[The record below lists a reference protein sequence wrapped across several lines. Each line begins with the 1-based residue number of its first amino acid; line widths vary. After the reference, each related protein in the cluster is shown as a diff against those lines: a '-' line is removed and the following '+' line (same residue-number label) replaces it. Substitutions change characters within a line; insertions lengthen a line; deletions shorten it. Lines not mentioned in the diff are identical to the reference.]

1 MQVGILYAIVA
12 FVAWGLYPPYWKQL
26 HMVPDLQL
34 AFHRIVWACAI
45 LGTHVL
51 IKGEARAFLAGIT
64 SWRLLLTFVFSSALI
79 FANWYLLV
87 WAVNAGFI
95 VEAALG
101 LFINPMFSVVFGVLV
116 FHERLRLWQWVAV
129 GLALAGVIVC
139 AIAYGKVPYIALSM
153 AITFAI
159 YGVIKKK
166 TTMLARHGMLL
177 ETLLVSPIAI
187 AYLVYAECTGIGA
200 FLHGSPTTSVL
211 LVGGGVVTIVP
222 LLLFSMAAQLIPL
235 SLLGILQYIAPTM
248 QFLFGV
254 LVYNEPLTTLKLVG
268 FVLVWAALAV
278 YSAEGLWQ
286 CVSKVPMAVDTTL
299 DDACD
304 DDGIAEYKDA
314 APLSPV

>member
-1 MQVGILYAIVA
+1 
-12 FVAWGLYPPYWKQL
+12 
-26 HMVPDLQL
+26 MVPDLQL

-51 IKGEARAFLAGIT
+51 LKGEARAFLSGIT

-129 GLALAGVIVC
+129 GLALAGVLVC
-139 AIAYGKVPYIALSM
+139 AIGYGKVPYIALSM

-159 YGVIKKK
+159 YGVIKKQ

-177 ETLLVSPIAI
+177 ETLLVCPLAI
-187 AYLVYAECTGIGA
+187 AYLVYVECTGTGA
-200 FLHGSPTTSVL
+200 FLHGATTTSVL

-254 LVYNEPLTTLKLVG
+254 LMYDEPLTTLKLMG

-278 YSAEGLWQ
+278 YSGEGLWQ
-286 CVSKVPMAVDTTL
+286 RASKVPVEVDTTL

-314 APLSPV
+314 ALV